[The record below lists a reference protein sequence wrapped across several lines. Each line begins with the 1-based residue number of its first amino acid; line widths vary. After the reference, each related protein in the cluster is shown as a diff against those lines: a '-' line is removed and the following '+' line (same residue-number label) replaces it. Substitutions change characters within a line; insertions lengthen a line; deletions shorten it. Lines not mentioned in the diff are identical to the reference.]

1 MVIFLHV
8 YMESLQHRF
17 KLSWPH
23 IRQLKKTKA
32 TVRYKV
38 MESVS
43 ETNPQ
48 LSLTIQNIQNAYL
61 SSGVDANTVKGASN
75 AYLNNLIKE
84 QILARSIRDYYDI
97 MLIGLLCLI
106 LTLIFATPIQNVVLK
121 LRKGNIPY

>member
-1 MVIFLHV
+1 
-8 YMESLQHRF
+8 
-17 KLSWPH
+17 
-23 IRQLKKTKA
+23 
-32 TVRYKV
+32 